1 MMAEASSAPG
11 GKELQ
16 DQGASGS
23 AEPSDSKPVSAGG
36 RQNRKQASFEY
47 RIKKLQK
54 KMEVYSRQIKK
65 FNEESLSFNEMNR
78 DDSAYMKV
86 DALQR
91 KLIKT
96 WEDICRLQ
104 GTSPEIAV
112 KYNAKSFGGTKYEE
126 LNQKINRLLDKSVD
140 CFPDYVDIL
149 TMVTRCNTKYNLCIT
164 SEEQGPLARRIFQ
177 DVIKELKRR
186 RQSDF
191 VNYFGS
197 HLTDECK
204 DRRDPALDDVELRGV
219 LDKHHHE
226 GEEKMAQVIE
236 DFVVKQ
242 EVNPQGVGEDNEEDD
257 QDESEKESGQEEEG
271 IESGNKKTYESDIS
285 DVGNDENSFK
295 ITLDLDK
302 DEPIVET
309 DNSVE
314 VAVQENTEL
323 PCSSKT
329 DVNEMVMDTSHTDD
343 KDRDL
348 TVTKEDLFPAPL
360 TSPSPPMIIEHSPK
374 EAVNGKTPVSG
385 ACRGPSKQ
393 LTPNTDK
400 PQGKFKEYSYDII
413 VID

>member
-1 MMAEASSAPG
+1 MAEALCTADLQ
-11 GKELQ
+11 GKE
-16 DQGASGS
+16 ASGS
-23 AEPSDSKPVSAGG
+23 TKAPDSKSVSAGG
-36 RQNRKQASFEY
+36 RRNRKQAAFEF

-65 FNEESLSFNEMNR
+65 FNEESLSFSEMDR

-149 TMVTRCNTKYNLCIT
+149 TMVTRCNTKYNLCIS

-204 DRRDPALDDVELRGV
+204 DKRDPALDDIELRGV

-236 DFVVKQ
+236 DFAVKQ

-257 QDESEKESGQEEEG
+257 QDESETYKESEQDEG
-271 IESGNKKTYESDIS
+271 IESRDKKYESDVS
-285 DVGNDENSFK
+285 VDVSNTNSFE

-302 DEPIVET
+302 DGPLN
-309 DNSVE
+309 NSVIDI
-314 VAVQENTEL
+314 AVPEDL
-323 PCSSKT
+323 KLHCSQS
-329 DVNEMVMDTSHTDD
+329 DGDEMVIDGGHTDD
-343 KDRDL
+343 QDGFTND
-348 TVTKEDLFPAPL
+348 DLFPAPS
-360 TSPSPPMIIEHSPK
+360 TTPSPPMIIEHSPRDS
-374 EAVNGKTPVSG
+374 VNGKTPVSG

-393 LTPNTDK
+393 LTSTTDK

>member
-1 MMAEASSAPG
+1 MMAEASGSPDTVV
-11 GKELQ
+11 LQ
-16 DQGASGS
+16 DQVASGS
-23 AEPSDSKPVSAGG
+23 VEPSESKPVSAAG
-36 RQNRKQASFEY
+36 RQNRKQAAFEY

-65 FNEESLSFNEMNR
+65 FNEESLSFNEMDR

-104 GTSPEIAV
+104 GTSSEITV
-112 KYNAKSFGGTKYEE
+112 KYDTKSFKGTKYEE

-149 TMVTRCNTKYNLCIT
+149 TVVTRCNTKYNLCIHGD
-164 SEEQGPLARRIFQ
+164 EQGPLARRIFQ

-186 RQSDF
+186 RQGDF
-191 VNYFGS
+191 ISCFGS

-204 DRRDPALDDVELRGV
+204 GKRDPALDDVELRGV
-219 LDKHHHE
+219 LDKQHHE

-236 DFVVKQ
+236 DFAVKQ

-257 QDESEKESGQEEEG
+257 QVESETYKESGQEEEEG
-271 IESGNKKTYESDIS
+271 LNKKTYDSDIS
-285 DVGNDENSFK
+285 VDAVNNSNLFE
-295 ITLDLDK
+295 ITVDLGK
-302 DEPIVET
+302 DEVDEAT
-309 DNSVE
+309 DNSVND

-323 PCSSKT
+323 FQPDVDKMAVDNNHDDDEKDSS
-329 DVNEMVMDTSHTDD
+329 N
-343 KDRDL
+343 L
-348 TVTKEDLFPAPL
+348 TVTNDDLFPTPTA
-360 TSPSPPMIIEHSPK
+360 PMIIEHSPK
-374 EAVNGKTPVSG
+374 EVVNGKTPVSG
-385 ACRGPSKQ
+385 VCRGPSKQ
-393 LTPNTDK
+393 VTPNTDK

>member
-1 MMAEASSAPG
+1 MAEASSTPDTA
-11 GKELQ
+11 ELQ
-16 DQGASGS
+16 DQRASGS
-23 AEPSDSKPVSAGG
+23 AEAYNSKSMSAGG
-36 RQNRKQASFEY
+36 RQNRKQAAFEY

-65 FNEESLSFNEMNR
+65 FNEESLSFSEMDR

-149 TMVTRCNTKYNLCIT
+149 TMVTRCNTKYNLCIS

-204 DRRDPALDDVELRGV
+204 DKRDPALDDVELRGV

-236 DFVVKQ
+236 DFAVKQ
-242 EVNPQGVGEDNEEDD
+242 EVNPQGAEDNEEDD
-257 QDESEKESGQEEEG
+257 QDESETYKESEQDEG
-271 IESGNKKTYESDIS
+271 IESGDKKTCESDAS
-285 DVGNDENSFK
+285 VDADNTNSFE

-302 DEPIVET
+302 DESLLET
-309 DNSVE
+309 DNSVIE
-314 VAVQENTEL
+314 VAVPKDI
-323 PCSSKT
+323 PCSSKS
-329 DVNEMVMDTSHTDD
+329 DVDEMVIDSGHTDD
-343 KDRDL
+343 KDGNQ
-348 TVTKEDLFPAPL
+348 TVTNEDLFPAPSSL
-360 TSPSPPMIIEHSPK
+360 SPPMIIEHSPK
-374 EAVNGKTPVSG
+374 DAVNGKTPLSG

-393 LTPNTDK
+393 LTPTIDK